1 MDFLSRATASSD
13 HHGQEGIP
21 EEPDYAIRCYAT
33 KHSWRGRYKRVF
45 CVSSSAI
52 ITLDPH
58 SLSSTNHYTLVA
70 DYEGIVVAPPLG
82 GKEDGQPSSLCA
94 FSCRVSLTQ
103 QLEFT
108 INVRTDGRGKYKPIK
123 FSARHRASLLTEL
136 HRVVAALH
144 PHPPRPLTTPS
155 TVFPV
160 LCLRRRSQTW
170 VPRAMRISPV
180 GIEVIQAPVEAVS
193 AASTPATTSRSSSV
207 ASIAAAVRWSV
218 EFQGL
223 SSPALTVLA
232 SPEEAASSA
241 GASSGGSSG
250 GFFGV
255 RRGVAGREDGGFI
268 LRLGFGRRAKAIT
281 ATGGCSNSAI
291 LSKIVDTAKGSI
303 GRALTVDT
311 TSRPSVTDF
320 VSQTA
325 VGGVGPNE
333 PPLGEWSVTLVRHS
347 ALLPDPS
354 PRASSAAA
362 GGAGATSSSS
372 SNSNSVAG
380 GGVQGGLGVE
390 MSGSARQFA
399 VTRHYFVERNPV
411 TYEATY
417 MRQLSTV
424 SALVRWVEE
433 PQLLALE
440 FVDGAPILV
449 YRCAARDSLLSAL
462 KDAIETE
469 GDQLLVK
476 HLAAAAKDAVADG
489 GTIPG
494 SKTRLWRRVREF
506 NACVPYSGLS
516 AGVDVPD
523 VVVMAVLS
531 MLPSPPVPPPAGTEA
546 AYDEAGAYSAA
557 AILPAPSPRAAGT
570 HIGLLACLRRL
581 VGASGAFSLV
591 VGMPGAVGRIMGLV
605 RSGSEA
611 VAAEALG
618 LLRAIIALPVSL
630 RNTASQIG
638 AASQGTAAASTA
650 CNKAMAARAAAKAA
664 FFPMP
669 VQVAAVVNRL
679 KPRSVSPLL
688 SAAAVAVVEAL
699 VCSPDSDTTQDAIF
713 HETLRQVANLKRRL
727 FSLFAHPA
735 EGTREAVA
743 VIMCTIAEEDE
754 AAARPMRDAA
764 LQDGAFLRHLSN
776 SVAAAGGERRDLSRQ
791 LIALWAEGHDPSL
804 DLIRRCCP
812 PGLCAHLYSRRDTS
826 AALPGQ
832 QQVGRKG
839 RRRVSAAAAA
849 IGRRRHGLGG
859 VGAGGWGS
867 AGESMTGNLGVGLG
881 GGQMAGAGSGEDGQ
895 FSAAAADFLSQSTP
909 FLPSSRPQDLSISDL
924 WPAGAA
930 SASALASSEAS
941 TAGGGLNWER
951 FWHEFAGDHCRADL
965 IWNER
970 TRQELREALQ
980 GEVHLLDVEQERFLG
995 GGGAEEERREE
1006 KEGLEKGDSGAVDG
1020 QPDTGAAAAAAGGGA
1035 VDSPTDSTGEA
1046 GAAAVGSIRDPAA
1059 FFRSL
1064 YHRFLREADMGL
1076 VVDGV
1081 DASQDRARL
1090 SEWCDPTGED
1100 CFGGAQLQQ
1109 PAAAAGDEG
1118 AVEGGASKGEGQGGQ
1133 GGKGGKGGKGGG
1145 AVSNAVR
1152 ELCARAMAIVYGQY
1166 GAVIGPFDGTAH
1178 VTLLLDRTL
1187 DRTLRHRLLLLLKAL
1202 VRVQENASA
1211 CVAVGGC
1218 ELAVDLLC
1226 SAHDA
1231 HERTSIPL
1239 QSNLLAAAAYTEP
1252 PKEWFYMLP
1261 NGGCVGPSNLLAATA
1276 YTEPPKEWFYMLPN
1290 GGRVG
1295 PVLKAAVQQARWRG
1309 EVDWST
1315 RCWAAGWDEWRRVCD
1330 VRELRWAMATGV
1342 AILTPAQVHV
1352 SLSDSTH
1359 PAFMHLISLLPSFL
1373 PPACPTRC
1381 LPHLAQAILTN
1392 EPAIVEKAA
1401 LLLEEIVRYNP
1412 TVATRLY
1419 TTGVYFFV
1427 FAYAGSNFGTLASLC
1442 HATHTRQAYVSGIEA
1457 ADMASQPLAKR
1468 SILGVLLPESLLYV
1482 LDRRGA
1488 AAFAAAV
1495 VADSDSPEL
1504 IWTHAMRGSVLI
1516 PQILSHL
1523 GDFPQRL
1530 SQFSR
1535 ALYDHTPMPPIS
1547 YPELKDEMWCHRYY
1561 LRNLCDEIRFPD
1573 WPIVEHVEFLQSLL
1587 AMWREELARKPMGI
1601 SDEEACAILEIPT
1614 DKQQPASAAAGTA
1627 FPATRQGV
1635 QVDEDVLKRQYRRM
1649 AVRYHPD
1656 KNPEG
1661 RDKFIAVQKAYE
1673 HLQSAMQGLQGP
1685 QTWRV
1690 LLLLRTQIILFRR
1703 YPGVLE
1709 PFKYAGFPLLLQLL
1723 RLEDGDGEAGA
1734 GNAGDGAGDGAGV
1747 GAVGGEDG
1755 GKAWRQQESASSFL
1769 SPERSELLQAATH
1782 LLWLI
1787 CACSSLNGEELL
1799 RDGGLPL
1806 LTTLLSRC
1814 LSLLSPSS
1822 SPTDPP
1828 ALIATHIL
1836 RTLAILSAFPSART
1850 EVRTNQACA
1859 AALVPDLVVA
1869 TELESTPGAVEA
1881 ALEGIFHLALSKGLR
1896 ERLLRAGAL
1905 WYLLP
1910 LLFKF
1915 DSTADTAGG
1924 DTKGGGGSSSSLSAG
1939 AAVTAKADSGGGAL
1953 LLSASQFYQSS
1964 SQYLALPSTSHTI
1977 STPLP
1982 STGTNGTRINTSSTT
1997 FSSSTSASASAVTGV
2012 TGQSAIGANV
2022 QSERNLHAVLAARA
2036 IARLTGYLREKG
2048 GFAERGGE
2056 EEGWGEGEGE
2066 EGSAD
2071 AAARAAVKVLLTPRL
2086 AARLAENSPVGLL
2099 KALTSNVESPQVI
2112 WSSGMRA
2119 QLLRFLEDRRAQREA
2134 DGSYAVDA
2142 CQTFVYTALEDEIQ
2156 VGDIY
2161 LRLFIQHPDF
2171 PLSDPESLSAALV
2184 PFLLDMCALLPP
2196 MHHSQ
2201 SHHTPLHP
2209 AAVLLLRKWDRRG
2222 VEGGEEEE
2230 EEDRKGEGEE
2240 EENGGEARIRH
2251 LALAVL
2257 TRLTGFAPSVA
2268 AMVSDRG
2275 SLLMLLLLLVRSPQ
2289 SRPSILGMLQSL
2301 AGTPELAWVV
2311 AKQGGVVFLLALLLP
2326 APGDDIP
2333 HPIRVTT
2340 ALLLSALLS
2349 QPLHGPRVFLSL
2361 SRFLP
2366 QGLLSFLRDGSGE
2379 AAIAALSQTTQTPEL
2394 VWSPALALNLG
2405 RRIAVL
2411 AAEVVRMVEIAR
2423 RSGGGSKGGGEGGS
2437 SVFGNLASFE
2447 WDPPDLVGAIGGG
2460 TPGVASG
2467 AGSGGPGGAPGASD
2481 NSLLNS
2487 PEEGDEWQVGG
2498 VYIRLFLKDP
2508 KYPLR
2513 NPKRFLEGLL
2523 DQYVLATSALF
2534 APASPAPA
2542 PAPTAAA
2549 SGTATAAAVAG
2560 RGLVGAAAVAAAAE
2574 RVELLATALISLL
2587 RVQPLL
2593 SEHVALLGYVPK
2605 LLLLTAAEGQLLTAS
2620 APSAAGAATAAAAG
2634 AAIAGGAGGGVAQGG
2649 TKGGVT
2655 AAEADAEARR
2665 QAGERARMCSLKILH
2680 QIAANGPCAEALAVP
2695 GANAPQ
2701 VIALLM
2707 RAIGW
2712 AGAAVLAL
2720 ETMKRLL
2727 APTNRSRDVI
2737 VAQALRNGLV
2747 QVLLAILDWRAGG
2760 KASLAARMRWS
2771 ESEAAVGRV
2780 LTVEILRL
2788 LGADGAYSIRVQ
2800 EILNGSEVWRAFKDQ
2815 KHDLFLPTNVQ
2826 SSGAGV
2832 AGLLQGAGSAALAL
2846 PALALPASAAPPT
2859 TATPAAAPAAA
2870 PAVAAAVAPGAT
2882 LSSSPLHSGEAARS
2896 LSSST
2901 AAVSAHHSPVPTGSH
2916 LPHASHSSPSLLPLS
2931 SMPTPLSPAH
2941 PVPTHSHH
2949 AHTPFAPSQPASIAI
2964 HPSPARTVPHSTS
2977 ATAFSPS
2984 PSFPAA
2990 ISTTTSPPNRSQ
3002 ALDPLLGSAPGLVSA
3017 TGGSDAGVA
3026 GMAASAV
3033 ARASVGEAAGAV
3045 TRATAGARSSGAVAG
3060 PAAGLTAPAVV
3071 SASDFDRVVEE
3082 KMLGGEIGGA
3092 AGGQV
3097 IGQVA
3102 RQAERENTSNV
3113 GKARMEDEGF
3123 LVLGRQGT
3131 GGTGNEGYGGDEEEE
3146 EVARQPIGL
3155 DAAPL

>member
-1 MDFLSRATASSD
+1 MEFLSRATASSD

-58 SLSSTNHYTLVA
+58 SLSSTNHYTLAA

-82 GKEDGQPSSLCA
+82 GKEDG
-94 FSCRVSLTQ
+94 Q

-160 LCLRRRSQTW
+160 LCLRRCSQTW

-354 PRASSAAA
+354 PHASSAAA

-469 GDQLLVK
+469 GDQLLLK

-546 AYDEAGAYSAA
+546 AYNEAGAYSAA

-611 VAAEALG
+611 VAAEALD
-618 LLRAIIALPVSL
+618 LLRVIIALPVSL

-664 FFPMP
+664 FFPTP

-764 LQDGAFLRHLSN
+764 LKDGAFLRHLSN

-804 DLIRRCCP
+804 DLIRRCFP

-930 SASALASSEAS
+930 SASALASSVPQQHHRKQA
-941 TAGGGLNWER
+941 
-951 FWHEFAGDHCRADL
+951 
-965 IWNER
+965 
-970 TRQELREALQ
+970 QP
-980 GEVHLLDVEQERFLG
+980 GEVSTG
-995 GGGAEEERREE
+995 
-1006 KEGLEKGDSGAVDG
+1006 SGSGTSAVDG

-1239 QSNLLAAAAYTEP
+1239 QSNLLAA
-1252 PKEWFYMLP
+1252 
-1261 NGGCVGPSNLLAATA
+1261 TA

-1359 PAFMHLISLLPSFL
+1359 PRALRCILRRFK
-1373 PPACPTRC
+1373 RC

-1419 TTGVYFFV
+1419 TTGVYFFA

-1488 AAFAAAV
+1488 AAFSAAV

-1690 LLLLRTQIILFRR
+1690 LLLLRAQIILFRR

-1769 SPERSELLQAATH
+1769 PPERSELLQAATH

-1939 AAVTAKADSGGGAL
+1939 AAVTAKAGSGGGAL
-1953 LLSASQFYQSS
+1953 LLSASQSYQSS

-2423 RSGGGSKGGGEGGS
+2423 RSGGGGKGGGEGGS

-2523 DQYVLATSALF
+2523 DQYVRLECPSGD
-2534 APASPAPA
+2534 SPADA
-2542 PAPTAAA
+2542 GNRVGG
-2549 SGTATAAAVAG
+2549 SGSAG
-2560 RGLVGAAAVAAAAE
+2560 SGDNE
-2574 RVELLATALISLL
+2574 E
-2587 RVQPLL
+2587 
-2593 SEHVALLGYVPK
+2593 
-2605 LLLLTAAEGQLLTAS
+2605 
-2620 APSAAGAATAAAAG
+2620 
-2634 AAIAGGAGGGVAQGG
+2634 IAGSNQQISRRHCCTGA
-2649 TKGGVT
+2649 
-2655 AAEADAEARR
+2655 
-2665 QAGERARMCSLKILH
+2665 
-2680 QIAANGPCAEALAVP
+2680 
-2695 GANAPQ
+2695 
-2701 VIALLM
+2701 
-2707 RAIGW
+2707 
-2712 AGAAVLAL
+2712 
-2720 ETMKRLL
+2720 
-2727 APTNRSRDVI
+2727 
-2737 VAQALRNGLV
+2737 

-2780 LTVEILRL
+2780 LTVEILKL

-2846 PALALPASAAPPT
+2846 PAPAAPPT